1 MHRFARGLA
10 TVALSLALPAV
21 AAAEKTADAAALA
34 DVNVTFENTCKT
46 ALKVQLGPLATDVA
60 AGATTPAQVLAGVE
74 KQAYELKFAGPK
86 PTDLGL
92 LGMAPGGTY
101 HVRFE
106 KCRANAADIVTL
118 DKSPRPASVSPQAAS
133 KVRFRALN
141 RGRAVEYKAGK
152 KGRFKKLAVGYTSYE
167 DQAAGDFD
175 FTIRLRAKLRGP
187 VMGMSKQTVTLEPGH
202 KYLVET
208 NIVGREILYK
218 FEDEGWDTPKGD

>member
-1 MHRFARGLA
+1 MHRFARGFAVAALA
-10 TVALSLALPAV
+10 LALPAV
-21 AAAEKTADAAALA
+21 AHAQKADGAAALA
-34 DVNVTFENTCKT
+34 DVNVTFENACD
-46 ALKVQLGPLATDVA
+46 APLKVKLGPLAVDVA

-74 KQAYELKFAGPK
+74 KQAYELKFAGPE

-106 KCRANAADIVTL
+106 KCRKGAADIITQ
-118 DKSPRPASVSPQAAS
+118 DKSPRPESVSPQAAA

-141 RGRAVEYKAGK
+141 RGRAVEYRAGK

-167 DQAAGDFD
+167 DAAAGDFD

-187 VMGMSKQTVTLEPGH
+187 VMGMSKQQVVLEPGH

-218 FEDEGWDTPKGD
+218 FEDEGWDTPADK

>member
-10 TVALSLALPAV
+10 AVALALALPAV
-21 AAAEKTADAAALA
+21 ASANKADEAAALA
-34 DVNVTFENTCKT
+34 DVNVTFENTCKA
-46 ALKVQLGPLATDVA
+46 ALKVKLGPLAVEVA
-60 AGATTPAQVLAGVE
+60 PGATTPAQVLPGIE
-74 KQAYELKFAGPK
+74 KQAYELKFTGDK
-86 PTDLGL
+86 PADLGL

-106 KCRANAADIVTL
+106 KCRSGAADIITV
-118 DKSPRPASVSPQAAS
+118 DKSPRPETVSPQAAA

-187 VMGMSKQTVTLEPGH
+187 VMGMSKQTVKLEPGH

-208 NIVGREILYK
+208 NIVGRTILYK
-218 FEDEGWDTPKGD
+218 FEDEGWDTPAK